1 MGKGGG
7 TETTQSQT
15 VQQSTTVT
23 VQNIIDNSKQLD
35 PLEKVKLLA
44 DVFSTLDQAEIAKQN
59 AGTPSTVLSVANI
72 PAANIFSNP
81 LTLGL
86 TVGGVLLAIFLLRK
100 R

>member
-7 TETTQSQT
+7 SETTQTQT

-35 PLEKVKLLA
+35 PLEKLNLLA
-44 DVFSTLDQAEIAKQN
+44 DVFTKLDAAKLAKET
-59 AGTPSTVLSVANI
+59 AGTPSTVLSIANI
-72 PAANIFSNP
+72 PAANLFSSP
-81 LTLGL
+81 LGL
-86 TVGGVLLAIFLLRK
+86 GLVVGGVVLAIYFLRK